1 MRKKTGPKRRNT
13 LTIDDDNAVR
23 LERLRKE
30 RDLSFKQVVNDVI
43 RHGLNEAEKPFRSAE
58 PFRTPVL
65 HAGKPNFSTDEEF
78 RALVDKIQEEDDRE
92 MLRRSGLLT

>member
-30 RDLSFKQVVNDVI
+30 RDLSFKQIVNDVL
-43 RHGLNEAEKPFRSAE
+43 RRGLNEAEKPFRPKERFETQVFRNTQPAFKTEAE
-58 PFRTPVL
+58 F
-65 HAGKPNFSTDEEF
+65 KE
-78 RALVDKIQEEDDRE
+78 LVDQLDVEDA
-92 MLRRSGLLT
+92 LRKLGRL